1 MSARRLRLV
10 TPEDAH
16 EAARE
21 QLIREALKLARKLID
36 HDLRG
41 HKTINIGAGHPLVA
55 AAKELLP

>member
-21 QLIREALKLARKLID
+21 QLIREALKLALKLINNKR
-36 HDLRG
+36 LG